1 MGRPAVR
8 RALWRFDRGAAVD
21 GARRAQP
28 KGACGVGPDR
38 RPGLRQ
44 HRNSWAFNNRCAA
57 YNAQKNFSLAI
68 TYCDQAIRLDPKG
81 ASAFNNRGTAYYDKK
96 DYDRAIADYTEAIRL
111 DPKFALAFKL
121 RGSAYDAKG
130 DYDRAIADS
139 TEAIRLDPNDAF
151 GFRYRGNAY
160 YDKKDYDRAIA
171 DYTEAIR
178 LEFKVALSSTTPAP
192 LYRARRRC
200 LPDPRARVLLP

>member
-44 HRNSWAFNNRCAA
+44 HWNSWAFNNRCAA

-111 DPKFALAFKL
+111 
-121 RGSAYDAKG
+121 
-130 DYDRAIADS
+130 
-139 TEAIRLDPNDAF
+139 
-151 GFRYRGNAY
+151 
-160 YDKKDYDRAIA
+160 
-171 DYTEAIR
+171 
-178 LEFKVALSSTTPAP
+178 EFKVALSSTTPAP